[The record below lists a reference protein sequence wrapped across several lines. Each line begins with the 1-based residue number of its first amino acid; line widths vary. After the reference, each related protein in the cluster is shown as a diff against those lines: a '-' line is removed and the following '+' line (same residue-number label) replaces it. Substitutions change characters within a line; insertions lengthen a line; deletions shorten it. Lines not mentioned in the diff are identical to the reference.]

1 MKLMERWQLKLSAK
15 EQLRGSWGNMALKS
29 FLMYI
34 IPIGIV
40 WAFMIVV
47 MVVGFTMTM
56 FSFAAGSKAPYLTTE
71 AGTLALTVI
80 ATVILYAALLF
91 VMMALAFGF
100 VDSCIRL
107 RNGEVT
113 GVGVIF
119 GRFGMLPKII
129 KLTLFL
135 LVALVPYMV
144 ICGIC
149 GAFPNVFTFL
159 LMLAAAVG
167 YIYVLLRVSMCTYI
181 LLENPYTT
189 AWAAVKQ
196 SWYMMSG
203 HSWRYF
209 VLLLSFLGWMLLA
222 ALTMGI
228 GMFWLMPYMEMTTV
242 NFYYDLKQNLLAAQ
256 E

>member
-1 MKLMERWQLKLSAK
+1 MNLMERWQLKLSAK
-15 EQLRGSWGNMALKS
+15 EQLRGNWGNMALKS

-34 IPIGIV
+34 IPVGII
-40 WAFMIVV
+40 WAFMIAI
-47 MVVGFTMTM
+47 MVIGFIMTM
-56 FSFAAGSKAPYLTTE
+56 FSFASGSRAPYLTTE

-80 ATVILYAALLF
+80 ATVILYVAVLF
-91 VMMALAFGF
+91 VMLALEFGF

-107 RNGEVT
+107 RSGEVT
-113 GVGVIF
+113 GVGAIF

-129 KLTLFL
+129 KLTLIL
-135 LVALVPYMV
+135 LVVIVPYMV
-144 ICGIC
+144 IYGIF

-159 LMLAAAVG
+159 LMLAATAGYVYAV
-167 YIYVLLRVSMCTYI
+167 LRVSMCTYI

-196 SWYMMSG
+196 SWHMMGG
-203 HSWRYF
+203 HCWRYF
-209 VLLLSFLGWMLLA
+209 VLSLSFLGWMLLA
-222 ALTMGI
+222 ALTLGI
-228 GMFWLMPYMEMTTV
+228 GMFWLMPYIEMTMV